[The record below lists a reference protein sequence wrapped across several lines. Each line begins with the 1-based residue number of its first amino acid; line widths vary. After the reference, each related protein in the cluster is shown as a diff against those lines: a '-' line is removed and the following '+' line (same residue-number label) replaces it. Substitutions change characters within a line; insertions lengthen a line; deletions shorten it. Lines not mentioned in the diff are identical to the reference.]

1 MPYNLLLLPL
11 LGGFIFIRQWN
22 VTRYYAERSENQRL
36 LLYSAVAGVAL
47 LGSALVLS
55 SLAQQSLPG
64 LAAWWHNHVEFAYS
78 GPAALSFLLGAFLWI
93 PLNWLSSRQSQIARI
108 VEQDGDRI
116 ELLLMKAM
124 RQEKMISLTLKS
136 GKTYFG
142 RVSASLNPAL
152 KIKSMS
158 VFPYRSGYRDE
169 RHNLRFTT
177 EYWKI
182 YTKILDDLDKLKHQL
197 DQEKLERKLQ
207 RRQPAASVPGE
218 EKVEPAEQ
226 EKESAGNAAHI
237 RKLKADIE
245 KLEADLD
252 DYETTIF
259 LDEISILSI
268 YRDDLYHKHFA
279 PKISNL
285 SPSSGSVGQSIKL
298 SGTNLDGVIG
308 IQLGGI
314 NVTTFTI
321 NSATEVTVIVPEGAA
336 SGLFLLTTLGG
347 SCPSPTIF
355 TVFPK
360 PTISGFI
367 PKKSPAGSTIR
378 VVGTNLSE
386 VTALLFNGVEA
397 SFVVQSPTEVEATV
411 PAGQASGPISIKT
424 PGGTSISLS
433 DFELTV

>member
-1 MPYNLLLLPL
+1 MPYNWLLLPL

-47 LGSALVLS
+47 LSGALALS

-64 LAAWWHNHVEFAYS
+64 LAAWWHQHVEFPYS
-78 GPAALSFLLGAFLWI
+78 GRAALSFLLGSFLWI

-124 RQEKMISLTLKS
+124 REEKMISLTLKS

-182 YTKILDDLDKLKHQL
+182 YTKILDDLDKVKEEL
-197 DQEKLERKLQ
+197 DQAKLERKSHH
-207 RRQPAASVPGE
+207 RQPAANVPRE
-218 EKVEPAEQ
+218 EKVELADQ
-226 EKESAGNAAHI
+226 EKKSDSDAAQI

-268 YRDDLYHKHFA
+268 YRDDLYHEHFA

-285 SPSSGSVGQSIKL
+285 TPLSGSVGQAITL
-298 SGTNLDGVIG
+298 TGTNLDGVTG

-321 NSATEVTVIVPEGAA
+321 NSATEVTVIVPEGAV

-360 PTISGFI
+360 PSISGFI

-386 VTALLFNGVEA
+386 ATELRFNGIEA
-397 SFVVQSPTEVEATV
+397 PFVVQSSTEVEATV
-411 PAGQASGPISIKT
+411 PNRKASGPISIKT

-433 DFELTV
+433 DFEVTH